1 MEEIGMTDAQ
11 WKDNLR
17 MQLQSWEDV
26 IELVSNEPNLT
37 NKEQILKVCERNVTR
52 INKGLED

>member
-1 MEEIGMTDAQ
+1 MEEMGMTDAQ

-26 IELVSNEPNLT
+26 IEIVSNESNST
-37 NKEQILKVCERNVTR
+37 TKEQILKVCERNITR